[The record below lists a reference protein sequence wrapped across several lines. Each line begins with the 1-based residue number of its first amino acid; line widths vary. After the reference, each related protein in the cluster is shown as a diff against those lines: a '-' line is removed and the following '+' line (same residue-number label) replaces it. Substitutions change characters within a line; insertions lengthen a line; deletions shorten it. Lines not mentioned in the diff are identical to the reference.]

1 MRRHGAKRHS
11 RLNSLEFLQFARNSP
26 KCSDKVTCVTDR
38 NARRKH
44 IDATKDG
51 GKIKT
56 VMSYDMTK
64 LSTKTLITVIG
75 SGLLVWIF
83 AVVSLFLY

>member
-1 MRRHGAKRHS
+1 
-11 RLNSLEFLQFARNSP
+11 
-26 KCSDKVTCVTDR
+26 
-38 NARRKH
+38 
-44 IDATKDG
+44 
-51 GKIKT
+51 
-56 VMSYDMTK
+56 MTK